1 MKLLPLLIF
10 WCLWF
15 VNFST
20 RSVLS
25 PILPLIEDS
34 LSISHGQAGGFFSS
48 LSIGFSISLLLSGWC
63 VSLWG
68 NKKTVI
74 IGFVGIGFIF
84 LGIQWVESYSA
95 FHILFFLLGLVT
107 GIYIPAMLPIITET
121 YDSRHWGK
129 AIGFHD
135 SAASFSIFA
144 MPILVAFGQNF
155 FSWRTLLLILGV
167 AALLLPFYFWKV
179 SVEPKKE
186 IIRPRDP
193 FFQLFRKKTVWALGI
208 LSTFASG
215 SSFGVYAIL
224 PLYLVKER
232 GIDFGYANTL
242 FGVSRIGGVL
252 VSILSGFLTDRF
264 GYRKMIL
271 FSLLATG
278 LSTIVLSLASTLPMI
293 LITLV
298 LQSIFP
304 LAYFPACF
312 AAISNLTSLSE
323 RSMVTGV
330 ILSIGVIFGMGS
342 TPLVLGVLAD
352 HFSFKTGIFGL
363 GVLVTLSPLAL
374 GLLEEKKYT

>member
-15 VNFST
+15 VNYST

-48 LSIGFSISLLLSGWC
+48 LSIGFSISLLLSGWF

-68 NKKTVI
+68 NKKAVV
-74 IGFVGIGFIF
+74 IGFVGIGLVF

-107 GIYIPAMLPIITET
+107 GIYIPSVLPIITET

-135 SAASFSIFA
+135 SAAGLSIFA
-144 MPILVAFGQNF
+144 IPILVAFGLNF
-155 FSWRTLLLILGV
+155 FSWRRLLLILGV
-167 AALLLPFYFWKV
+167 AGLLLPIYFWRV

-186 IIRPRDP
+186 ISQHRKHFIH
-193 FFQLFRKKTVWALGI
+193 LFKTKTVWALGI

-224 PLYLVKER
+224 PLYLIKEK

-242 FGVSRIGGVL
+242 FGISRIGGVF

-264 GYRKMIL
+264 GYRKMII
-271 FSLLATG
+271 FSLLTTG
-278 LSTIVLSLASTLPMI
+278 LSTIGLSLASTLPMI
-293 LITLV
+293 LITLI

-312 AAISNLTSLSE
+312 AAISNLTLLSE

-330 ILSIGVIFGMGS
+330 ILSIAVIFGMGG
-342 TPLVLGVLAD
+342 TPLALGVMAD
-352 HFSFKTGIFGL
+352 HFSFKTGILGL
-363 GVLVTLSPLAL
+363 GVLVALSPLVVR
-374 GLLEEKKYT
+374 LLEEKRRT